1 MATGGVPEVFTAENV
16 LTAMLTM
23 RGSAADKKKVAMD
36 YLAKFQKSVSIFNSI
51 PCSDTPPST
60 TPLQLLHR
68 GEEN

>member
-1 MATGGVPEVFTAENV
+1 MATGGVQEAFTAENV

-36 YLAKFQKSVSIFNSI
+36 YLAKFQKSVSTFI
-51 PCSDTPPST
+51 PLPRSDTLPST
-60 TPLQLLHR
+60 ISLQSLHC